1 VENSLCSTETVR
13 EALREE
19 YFKVIDILQ
28 GYDPYF
34 LSIKN
39 WGVTAIGLAATIGLA
54 NKAPIVFLLISFI
67 AVGFWLT
74 EVRFKLLQLGHTL
87 RATEL
92 EQALREPKPGEYGP
106 RILAAFGEESRRNLQ
121 MGRWRSVLLWPQ
133 VMFPHVV
140 FVVAGPVVYL
150 AVCLFP

>member
-1 VENSLCSTETVR
+1 VEDHPDLADNLRAE
-13 EALREE
+13 LREE

-28 GYDPYF
+28 NYDLYF

-39 WGVTAIGLAATIGLA
+39 WGVTAIGVAATVGLA
-54 NKAPIVFLLISFI
+54 NKAPIVFLLITFI
-67 AVGFWLT
+67 AVGFWIT

-92 EQALREPKPGEYGP
+92 ERILQEVRLNTSSP
-106 RILAAFGEESRRNLQ
+106 RILAAFGEESRRNIQ
-121 MGRWRSVLLWPQ
+121 SKRWQSVLFWPQ

-140 FVVAGPVVYL
+140 FVIAGPITYL
-150 AVCLFP
+150 LMRFLS

>member
-1 VENSLCSTETVR
+1 VENQPDSTEKLR
-13 EALREE
+13 EELREE

-28 GYDPYF
+28 NYDPYF

-39 WGVTAIGLAATIGLA
+39 WGVTVIGVAATVGLA
-54 NKAPIVFLLISFI
+54 NKAPSVFLLISFI
-67 AVGFWLT
+67 AVGFWFT

-92 EQALREPKPGEYGP
+92 EQALREIRPSASSP

-121 MGRWRSVLLWPQ
+121 IARWRSVLFWPQ

-140 FVVAGPVVYL
+140 FVVAGPIAYL
-150 AVCLFP
+150 LIRLFS